1 MSCDGGMDAR
11 FDGDSDAH
19 FDAGRSEE
27 EGEEEERQAEEMGPD
42 VQGSCNDAPVDDCG
56 GQEDFVTSNGSCR
69 ESPIAPGSYEC
80 SECHSDKE
88 CPEGYFCRGYATCRR
103 M

>member
-1 MSCDGGMDAR
+1 MSCDGGMDAG

-19 FDAGRSEE
+19 FDAGRGEE

-42 VQGSCNDAPVDDCG
+42 IQGNCNETGESCGRDY
-56 GQEDFVTSNGSCR
+56 FVTPNGSCR

-80 SECHSDKE
+80 SECHSDEE
-88 CPEGYFCRGYATCRR
+88 CPEGYYCGGYESCRP